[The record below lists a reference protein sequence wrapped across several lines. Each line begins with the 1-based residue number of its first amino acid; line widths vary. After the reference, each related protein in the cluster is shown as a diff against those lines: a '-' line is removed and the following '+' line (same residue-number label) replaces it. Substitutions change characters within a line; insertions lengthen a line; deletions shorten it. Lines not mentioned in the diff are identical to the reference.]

1 MHHSGASPALTGAV
15 VPKPRGSANGPSNQ
29 GISMPYRRGWVA
41 LLLFCLTLINY
52 VDRAT
57 LSFAIDPIS
66 REFGLSTVAKGYLF
80 SSFLW
85 SYTLF
90 LIPLGFLVDRF
101 GAKRVAG
108 FGIGLWSL
116 ATVCT
121 GMASSFGTLLA
132 SRLVMGGG
140 EASTNPCGA
149 QVIREWIPARERG
162 ALNAC
167 FNSGAYAGPALCALV
182 AGPIIGTFG
191 WPALFFIA
199 GGLGFAWLMVWLVL
213 FSTPEKA
220 SWLSETERQTIL
232 TERTGGRVAAP
243 GPRSGLLRLLRG
255 PSLWGLALAI
265 GCNVYSQYLFLTWLP
280 SYLRTTKGLN
290 LTSSGFYTA
299 VPYGA
304 AMILCIAVG
313 LLSDRLLRRQD
324 VAQGGRRNLIACTM
338 VLAAIILFAP
348 LLNSLPVLTVLLAL
362 SLTGVAATTSQIF
375 SLVNDLLP
383 NPRDIGVAMG
393 FVIVGGNIFGMM
405 APIVTG
411 YVIALTGS
419 YSWAFVIAGGLLAAG
434 ALSLLCLTRQPIGT
448 PFGTRAA
455 TSLLPARQ

>member
-1 MHHSGASPALTGAV
+1 
-15 VPKPRGSANGPSNQ
+15 
-29 GISMPYRRGWVA
+29 MPYRRGWVA

-90 LIPLGFLVDRF
+90 LIPIGFLVDRF

-116 ATVCT
+116 ATLCT
-121 GMASSFGTLLA
+121 GLASNFATLLA
-132 SRLVMGGG
+132 TRFVMGGG
-140 EASTNPCGA
+140 ESSTNPCGA

-162 ALNAC
+162 VLNAC

-182 AGPIIGTFG
+182 AGPIIGAFG

-199 GGLGFAWLMVWLVL
+199 GGLGFVWLV
-213 FSTPEKA
+213 
-220 SWLSETERQTIL
+220 
-232 TERTGGRVAAP
+232 
-243 GPRSGLLRLLRG
+243 
-255 PSLWGLALAI
+255 
-265 GCNVYSQYLFLTWLP
+265 TWLP
-280 SYLRTTKGLN
+280 SYLRATKGLN

-299 VPYGA
+299 LPYGT

-313 LLSDRLLRRQD
+313 SLSDRLLRRQD

-348 LLNSLPVLTVLLAL
+348 LLNSLPVLILLLSL

-419 YSWAFVIAGGLLAAG
+419 YAWAFVIAGGLLAVG
-434 ALSLLCLTRQPIGT
+434 ALSLLGLTRQPIGT

-455 TSLLPARQ
+455 TPIQARS